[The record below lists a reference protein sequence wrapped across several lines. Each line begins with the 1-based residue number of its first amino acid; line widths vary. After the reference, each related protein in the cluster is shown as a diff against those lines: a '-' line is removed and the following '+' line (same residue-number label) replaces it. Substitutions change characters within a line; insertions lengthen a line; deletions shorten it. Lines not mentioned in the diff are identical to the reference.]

1 MMARGRKYFDDISN
15 NFLIKQSN
23 KIERVPNKVKFEARM
38 IDDRIIQAQ
47 KFMKDDD
54 LIDYENFKY
63 FLFKIK

>member
-1 MMARGRKYFDDISN
+1 M
-15 NFLIKQSN
+15 
-23 KIERVPNKVKFEARM
+23 IERVPNKVKFEARM

-63 FLFKIK
+63 FLFKIKLNEMSLELQPRDSEEKVVELV